1 MADGEVIINTK
12 LDTAELERNAK
23 SAKTTVNSLGEGM
36 QSASKKSNSLDTG
49 LGKITKSL
57 KTLETIAK
65 SSVIIKIAQK
75 ALGALSSCSA
85 EAGVLTEKLKGAS
98 TLYGSVAVDQENLIN
113 SLYNISSQTGES
125 LETLGQSVY
134 DALSA
139 GVEPTKDMGKVLK
152 VVTSS
157 AKLAKAG
164 FTSTST
170 ALSATLSVM
179 NAYKLDMEELDT
191 VQSMLL
197 QTQNLGVTT
206 VDELGSA
213 LAKVTPT
220 AAAFGVGFADISAS
234 LALMTK
240 QGTKTEVATTAL
252 SAVISELG
260 KSGTTAAENLAKAAE
275 SAGKDEKS
283 FKGLLSS
290 GMSLGEIL
298 QLMSE
303 YADKNGLSMVD
314 MFSSIEAGRAT
325 LQLVGDNAQDYT
337 DILGEMKGAAGL
349 VQESFEKTVDPVEQ
363 LSAAWSNLKT
373 RIGQDLQPALYT
385 LASAGTSVLTA
396 MTGQEVSADD
406 LSSALTMLETAS
418 DNAKT
423 AQEELK
429 ASLDDTTRSSFFEG
443 QTALYTAI
451 GQVAT
456 SYEKAAE
463 QMKKY
468 ETASA
473 SATQTFAGNKRRAE
487 EAMQQTGLTLEE
499 LYDRFLL
506 WQAGVLDVTEV
517 LYKGTE
523 DYRTQLLESVGAY
536 YETMQAA
543 ETAEAKVASWQ
554 ETMEGYVATLADLV
568 KTGSVSLTT
577 LSLYSED
584 LARAVNKYLQ
594 THTDSVA
601 KTVEAVETVVEA
613 KEDEVEEVGSAKNAY
628 EEMEKEYKRVVDEQN
643 ALIARTNLLGIEKAT
658 EEDKLNALIDLYND
672 MYDKYG
678 GNSYACLVLAGRI
691 RELNTSIEDEK
702 KKAEEAQKALEA
714 KAKAEEDAAKAAEKA
729 AEEARKA
736 AEEERRRNQE
746 LVDLSNW
753 MALDKEYENLINSTD
768 ALCNARATEEDR
780 IEALNKRYIDL
791 VDIYGEADGR
801 CQQLKK
807 RIDDLCESAKKG
819 DGAWADF
826 VDTLHNMDKSSATT
840 AMKGIGSAIEEAC
853 YELLTMKETLAEID
867 GEIAEVQA
875 DEESAIL
882 AIETAQEE
890 LNTATAKGNAAS
902 IKSAEEKLANAQ
914 KELKALQD
922 EKKALEAN
930 RKETASGADAWKSAG
945 KIALQTLAEVLES
958 VGAQLAA
965 QAVVKAMTG
974 MWASVA
980 IATAGSVAAYAAA
993 GAAKAAANKY
1003 ETGGIVPG
1011 NSRHGDRVLARVNSG
1026 ELILNTAQQDNLARL
1041 IEASASLAQ
1050 SGASGVGIHVH
1061 FDGVSFYG
1069 LDEPAVG
1076 KAIYDN
1082 LKTLQYEGV
1091 I

>member
-12 LDTAELERNAK
+12 LDTTELERNAK
-23 SAKTTVNSLGEGM
+23 SAKTAVNSLGEGM
-36 QSASKKSNSLDTG
+36 ASASKKSESLDSG
-49 LGKITKSL
+49 LAKITKSL

-65 SSVIIKIAQK
+65 SSVIYKIAQT
-75 ALGALSSCSA
+75 ALSALSSCSE

-113 SLYNISSQTGES
+113 SLYNISSLTGES

-152 VVTSS
+152 VVASS

-220 AAAFGVGFADISAS
+220 AAAFGVEFADISAS

-252 SAVISELG
+252 STVISELG

-275 SAGKDEKS
+275 AAGKDEKS

-298 QLMSE
+298 ELMSK
-303 YADKNGLSMVD
+303 YAEENDLSMVD

-325 LQLVGDNAQDYT
+325 LQLVGDNAQDYA
-337 DILGEMKGAAGL
+337 DILAEMEGANGL
-349 VQESFEKTVDPVEQ
+349 VQASFEKTVDPVEQ
-363 LSAAWSNLKT
+363 LSSAWSNLKT
-373 RIGQDLQPALYT
+373 KIGQDLQPALYT
-385 LASAGTSVLTA
+385 LATAGTSVLTA

-406 LSSALTMLETAS
+406 LSSALTTLETAS
-418 DNAKT
+418 SNAKT

-429 ASLDDTTRSSFFEG
+429 KSLDDTTRSSYFEG

-451 GQVAT
+451 GQVAS
-456 SYEKAAE
+456 SYEQAAE
-463 QMKKY
+463 QAKKY
-468 ETASA
+468 QSEATKASQTAWGNEQR
-473 SATQTFAGNKRRAE
+473 TQ
-487 EAMQQTGLTLEE
+487 EAMKQSGLTMEE
-499 LYDRFLL
+499 LYDKYLL
-506 WQAGVLDVTEV
+506 WQAGVLDVTDI
-517 LYKGTE
+517 LSKGTE
-523 DYRTQLLESVGAY
+523 DYRVQLLESVGAY

-543 ETAEAKVASWQ
+543 EVAQEKVTSWQ
-554 ETMEGYVATLADLV
+554 DTMSSYVATLADIV
-568 KTGSVSLTT
+568 KSGSVSLTT

-584 LARAVNKYLQ
+584 LAKAVDEYLQ
-594 THTDSVA
+594 THVESV
-601 KTVEAVETVVEA
+601 VETVDSVEEVVDA
-613 KEDEVEEVGSAKNAY
+613 KEEEVEEVDEATKAY
-628 EEMEKEYKRVVDEQN
+628 EEMEEQYKKVVDEQN
-643 ALIARTNLLGIEKAT
+643 NLIARTNLLGVEKAT
-658 EEDKLNALIDLYND
+658 EEDKLNALIDLYD
-672 MYDKYG
+672 DLYEKYG

-691 RELNTSIEDEK
+691 RDLNTSIEDEK
-702 KKAEEAQKALEA
+702 KKAEEAEEALKA
-714 KAKAEEDAAKAAEKA
+714 KTKAEEDAAEAAEKA

-736 AEEERRRNQE
+736 AEEENKRNQE

-768 ALCNARATEEDR
+768 ALGNARATEEDR
-780 IEALNKRYIDL
+780 IEALNKRYLEL
-791 VDIYGEADGR
+791 VDIYGETDGR

-807 RIDDLCESAKKG
+807 RIDELSESAKKG
-819 DGAWADF
+819 DGAWSDF
-826 VDTLHNMDKSSATT
+826 IDTLHDLDKSSATT
-840 AMKGIGSAIEEAC
+840 VMKGIGSALEGAI
-853 YELLTMKETLAEID
+853 YDLLTIDETLAEID
-867 GEIAEVQA
+867 EQIASISVSEEKAIASVADAQA
-875 DEESAIL
+875 
-882 AIETAQEE
+882 E
-890 LNTATAKGNAAS
+890 LETATARGNHAA
-902 IKSAEEKLANAQ
+902 IESAKTKLANAQ
-914 KELKALQD
+914 KEVKALQE
-922 EKKALEAN
+922 EKKALEEN
-930 RKETASGADAWKSAG
+930 RKQTESGADAWKSAG
-945 KIALQTLAEVLES
+945 KVALQSLAEVLEAI
-958 VGAQLAA
+958 GAQLAA
-965 QAVVKAMTG
+965 QAVVKAMNG
-974 MWASVA
+974 LWASAA
-980 IATAGSVAAYAAA
+980 IATAGSVAAFVAA
-993 GAAKAAANKY
+993 GATKAAANKF
-1003 ETGGIVPG
+1003 ESGGIVPG

-1050 SGASGVGIHVH
+1050 SGASGAGIHVH

-1082 LKTLQYEGV
+1082 LATLKYEGV